1 MLLKIMVSVRTW
13 SFEWKLKKNMKLM
26 SWFSKKMKRRSVS
39 RKGNRHSRIACSPGT
54 ENRGTSNNL
63 INMAVMF

>member
-1 MLLKIMVSVRTW
+1 
-13 SFEWKLKKNMKLM
+13 M
-26 SWFSKKMKRRSVS
+26 SWFSKMMKRRSVS

-63 INMAVMF
+63 MYKYGYADMVASALGLAKNNVD